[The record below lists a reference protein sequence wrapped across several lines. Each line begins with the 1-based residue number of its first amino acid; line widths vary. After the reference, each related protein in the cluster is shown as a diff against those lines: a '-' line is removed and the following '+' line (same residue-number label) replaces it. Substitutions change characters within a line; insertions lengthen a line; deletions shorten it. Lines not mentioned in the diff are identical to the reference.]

1 MLVSMTTTLWTCSIN
16 PFDKSS
22 TKCTED
28 RCYRWD
34 IWGSPNAC
42 KSCAATFLQIPVMH
56 FFPLSA
62 KSLYPMPGE
71 RGTKC
76 EIFRLFLPSG
86 RNILSA
92 IVSSCHLSGTAVTIY
107 FAILRPNPV
116 PRSFP
121 CHWSGPPVPPNSGN
135 PPPHP
140 GKRNKEV
147 APPTPRPTQPLQ
159 KRGNKEGKGT
169 ELEQIGRQLK
179 LPSLVAP
186 GDSDDCG
193 IGAGSIMIRSLR
205 HLAPL
210 CPKLLQL
217 HECIHIMVII
227 IYDYHYCQL

>member
-1 MLVSMTTTLWTCSIN
+1 MTTTLWTCSIN

-42 KSCAATFLQIPVMH
+42 KSCAATFLQIPLMH

-86 RNILSA
+86 RNILSD
-92 IVSSCHLSGTAVTIY
+92 IVSSCHLSRTAATIY

-135 PPPHP
+135 PPLTLEKGTKKLLHLPP
-140 GKRNKEV
+140 
-147 APPTPRPTQPLQ
+147 APPRPPKKRKQRRQRNGIRANWATTQITILGSSWWLRRLRNRRWINNHTLPASPRPPL
-159 KRGNKEGKGT
+159 
-169 ELEQIGRQLK
+169 
-179 LPSLVAP
+179 
-186 GDSDDCG
+186 
-193 IGAGSIMIRSLR
+193 
-205 HLAPL
+205 
-210 CPKLLQL
+210 PKTALWVYS
-217 HECIHIMVII
+217 HH
-227 IYDYHYCQL
+227 DHYC

>member
-1 MLVSMTTTLWTCSIN
+1 MICTRGPPLTHQLHTNCNPKTKSWDVKILPCVSSDQRHEDNFVANFWYFFYDQPFLKKMIVSMTTTLWTCSIN

-42 KSCAATFLQIPVMH
+42 KSCAATFLQIPLMH

-86 RNILSA
+86 RNILSD
-92 IVSSCHLSGTAVTIY
+92 IVSSCHLSGTAATIY

-135 PPPHP
+135 PPLTLEKGTKKLLHLPP
-140 GKRNKEV
+140 
-147 APPTPRPTQPLQ
+147 APPSPS
-159 KRGNKEGKGT
+159 KKEETKKAK
-169 ELEQIGRQLK
+169 ERN
-179 LPSLVAP
+179 
-186 GDSDDCG
+186 
-193 IGAGSIMIRSLR
+193 
-205 HLAPL
+205 
-210 CPKLLQL
+210 
-217 HECIHIMVII
+217 
-227 IYDYHYCQL
+227 

>member
-1 MLVSMTTTLWTCSIN
+1 MTSDQRHEDNFVAKFWYFFIDQPFLKKMLVSMTTTLWTCSIN

-42 KSCAATFLQIPVMH
+42 KSCAATFLQIPLMH

-86 RNILSA
+86 RNILSD
-92 IVSSCHLSGTAVTIY
+92 IVSSCHLSGTAATIY

-135 PPPHP
+135 PPLTLEKGTKKLLHLPP
-140 GKRNKEV
+140 
-147 APPTPRPTQPLQ
+147 APPSPS
-159 KRGNKEGKGT
+159 KKEETKKAK
-169 ELEQIGRQLK
+169 ERN
-179 LPSLVAP
+179 
-186 GDSDDCG
+186 
-193 IGAGSIMIRSLR
+193 
-205 HLAPL
+205 
-210 CPKLLQL
+210 
-217 HECIHIMVII
+217 
-227 IYDYHYCQL
+227 